1 MSYYFKN
8 IKPGVES
15 ESDEGE
21 DLERL
26 LKRSN
31 QDDVDESS
39 DDELRTLSF
48 GSLKKAD
55 TMMEEEE
62 GSGSKSNRKLKDK
75 PSRPPKPKSKP
86 EFVPEQ
92 ESQSEPESDSGSSDS
107 EFFEEESSKKDGDKK
122 KKKKK
127 NKHAPAEQS
136 AKKPVSRVREI
147 PGLHISKNQNPKLYQ
162 DIRFDKSTGGPT
174 DSSIIRRRY
183 GFLDEYR
190 QREIEEM
197 ESMLKDRKLISKLPP
212 EEVESIGKRLQS
224 TKSRLQTMK
233 SRDLEHNIV
242 KEYEESLNKDNK
254 NKFHLKRS
262 ERRKLVQKWKF
273 EHMKSKQR
281 EKVME
286 RKRKKRL
293 GKEFKQFEFNK

>member
-26 LKRSN
+26 LRRNN
-31 QDDVDESS
+31 QDDADESS

-55 TMMEEEE
+55 TMMKKEED
-62 GSGSKSNRKLKDK
+62 GDRKLNRKIKDK
-75 PSRPPKPKSKP
+75 PSKQVKYES
-86 EFVPEQ
+86 EQESAPEQ
-92 ESQSEPESDSGSSDS
+92 ESESESGSSDS
-107 EFFEEESSKKDGDKK
+107 EFFEEESSKKNGDQKK
-122 KKKKK
+122 KKKRS
-127 NKHAPAEQS
+127 KHAPAEQS
-136 AKKPVSRVREI
+136 AKKRVSKVREI
-147 PGLHISKNQNPKLYQ
+147 PGLHLSKSQNPNLYQ

-174 DSSIIRRRY
+174 DSSVIRRRY

-190 QREIEEM
+190 QKEIEEM
-197 ESMLKDRKLISKLPP
+197 ESILHDRKLTSKLPP
-212 EEVESIGKRLQS
+212 EEVESIERRLKS

-233 SRDLEHNIV
+233 SKDLEQNIV
-242 KEYEESLNKDNK
+242 KDYEQTMNKDNK

>member
-1 MSYYFKN
+1 MFMSYYFKN

-21 DLERL
+21 DLEKL
-26 LKRSN
+26 LRRNN
-31 QDDVDESS
+31 QDDPRESS

-48 GSLKKAD
+48 ESLKKAD

-62 GSGSKSNRKLKDK
+62 DETGKANRKSKGK
-75 PSRPPKPKSKP
+75 PSKPPRPSTKR
-86 EFVPEQ
+86 ELVPEQ
-92 ESQSEPESDSGSSDS
+92 ESESESDSGSSDS
-107 EFFEEESSKKDGDKK
+107 EFFEEGSKKDGDKK
-122 KKKKK
+122 KKK
-127 NKHAPAEQS
+127 NKHAPTEQS
-136 AKKPVSRVREI
+136 AKKPVSKVREI
-147 PGLHISKNQNPKLYQ
+147 PGLHTSKNQNPKLYQ
-162 DIRFDKSTGGPT
+162 DIRFDKSTGGPI

-183 GFLDEYR
+183 GFLDRYR

-197 ESMLKDRKLISKLPP
+197 ESVLQDRKLISKLPP
-212 EEVESIGKRLQS
+212 EEIESIEKNLQS

-233 SRDLEHNIV
+233 NRDLEHNII
-242 KEYEESLNKDNK
+242 KDYEESLNKENK

-262 ERRKLVQKWKF
+262 EKRKLVQKWKF